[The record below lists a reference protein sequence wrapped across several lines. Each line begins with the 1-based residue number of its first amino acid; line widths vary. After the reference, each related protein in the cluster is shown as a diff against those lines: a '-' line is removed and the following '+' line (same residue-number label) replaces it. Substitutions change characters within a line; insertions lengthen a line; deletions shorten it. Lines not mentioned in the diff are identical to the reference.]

1 MNFGFTV
8 VWNNVTGRTATVI
21 YGAIAIQKYAMP
33 WPSNPCIVMA
43 AYCKDLQSRAPDPIL
58 LSTVGHWARSNHNGV
73 CLDIPHPQRAV

>member
-33 WPSNPCIVMA
+33 WPSNPYIVMA

-58 LSTVGHWARSNHNGV
+58 LSAVGTLEPQWRLFRHT
-73 CLDIPHPQRAV
+73 HPQRAV